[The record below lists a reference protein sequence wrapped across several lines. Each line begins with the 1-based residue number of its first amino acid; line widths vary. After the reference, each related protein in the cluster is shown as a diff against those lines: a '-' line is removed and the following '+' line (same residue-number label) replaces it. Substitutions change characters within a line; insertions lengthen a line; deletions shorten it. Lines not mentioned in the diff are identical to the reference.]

1 MDFHC
6 TETLKYSL
14 PLVWENLRD
23 HLPDVAAAQ
32 DDIEYVKV
40 EKRNTK
46 DPKSTHVIS
55 TWKSDPP
62 LPSFIKGFI
71 KPDMLIWTDDAV
83 WDNVDHI
90 CNFNIITHYKVEDIT
105 CVGSIKLEAAGA
117 KSTRII
123 YSGVFSIK
131 KTSKSSVFM
140 TGFIIKG
147 IESIAGTLISNNF
160 AKVVKALG
168 EAIKSG
174 KWADGKPA

>member
-6 TETLKYSL
+6 TETLKYPL
-14 PLVWENLRD
+14 PLVWETLRD

-40 EKRNTK
+40 EKRSVKKPN
-46 DPKSTHVIS
+46 SAHVIS

-83 WDNVDHI
+83 WDNDGHI

-123 YSGVFSIK
+123 YSGVFTIR

-147 IESIAGTLISNNF
+147 IENIASTLIGNNF
-160 AKVVKALG
+160 SKVVKALG
-168 EAIKSG
+168 EDIKSG
-174 KWADGKPA
+174 KWANAKSV